1 MEVLS
6 MNDQHNTFP
15 DRYEERLAN
24 FTKISRTAGSRS
36 DYVQGGGGNTSCKLD
51 GQLMAIKASGFR
63 LDQIAPDAAYAV
75 LDYAKLRL
83 FYQQTDPST
92 LDDIEK
98 AGSNETK
105 ADAVAVEGIPV
116 LRPSV
121 EAGFHSLLDTYVLHT
136 HPVYANLVTCSA
148 EGPELAVR
156 IMSDIKQNFAF
167 VPYINPGAQLTF
179 VIDAARKKAADADGR
194 QPSVIFMQNHGLI
207 ATSDD
212 AGTCLDLHEKV
223 NTAVAS
229 FFGVSEKDW
238 PSIQVEPVSNAV
250 SANYWKSATPWLK
263 TRLLDTQ
270 WDLDLFTVQA
280 LYPDQLVFLAGQMA
294 VAETG
299 TLAEYEEINSA
310 KAIVFRQTGE
320 VLYQCGKNEAQTIE
334 ETLCAILFIRGTIE
348 SAGYTVSAMNE
359 AGKQFISTWE
369 SEQYRKTIAS
379 K

>member
-1 MEVLS
+1 
-6 MNDQHNTFP
+6 MNEDQNTFL
-15 DRYEERLAN
+15 DRYEERLAD
-24 FTKISRTAGSRS
+24 FTHISRTAGSRS

-51 GQLMAIKASGFR
+51 DQLMAIKASGFR

-75 LDYAKLRL
+75 LDYSKLRS
-83 FYQQTDPST
+83 FYRNTDPAS

-98 AGSNETK
+98 SGSAQTK
-105 ADAVAVEGIPV
+105 AAAVTVDGIPA

-136 HPVYANLVTCSA
+136 HPVYANLVTCA
-148 EGPELAVR
+148 LEGPELAAR
-156 IMSDIKQNFAF
+156 IMSHMNENYAF

-179 VIDAARKKAADADGR
+179 VIDAARKSSADSSGK

-212 AGTCLDLHEKV
+212 AETCLDLHRRV
-223 NTAVAS
+223 NESTAD

-238 PSIQVEPVSNAV
+238 PVIQVEPAAV
-250 SANYWKSATPWLK
+250 LASDDVFMSATPWLK
-263 TRLLDTQ
+263 SRLLDTA
-270 WDLDLFTVQA
+270 WDLDFFTVQA

-294 VAETG
+294 VDESG
-299 TLAEYEEINSA
+299 TLSDNAVSCTA
-310 KAIVFRQTGE
+310 KATIFRRTGE
-320 VLYQCGKNEAQTIE
+320 ILYRCGRKEAQTIE
-334 ETLCAILFIRGTIE
+334 ETLCAILFITGTIRA
-348 SAGYTVSAMNE
+348 AGYTVNTMNE
-359 AGKQFISTWE
+359 AGKQFISNWE